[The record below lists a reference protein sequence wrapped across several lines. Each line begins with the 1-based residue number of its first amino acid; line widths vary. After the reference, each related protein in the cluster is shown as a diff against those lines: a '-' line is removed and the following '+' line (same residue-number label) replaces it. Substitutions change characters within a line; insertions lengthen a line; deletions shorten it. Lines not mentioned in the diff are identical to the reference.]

1 MNQSHKEKKYL
12 EKIMATVVAKVVLC
26 FMGFAVLSIFN
37 INNSFA
43 LDNLTN
49 LITQSS
55 SCMNTKLMASKLLNR

>member
-1 MNQSHKEKKYL
+1 
-12 EKIMATVVAKVVLC
+12 MAPVVAKVLLC

-55 SCMNTKLMASKLLNR
+55 SCINTKLMASKLLNR